1 VLGQRLDFVTFDRK
15 RHHSLSSDLIRLPML
30 LLAALALFQPV
41 CDSQEPFPKWEVA
54 VIGLVGTWERADDVV
69 VGDVSNVQALGS
81 QKISD
86 PPWPVASTINEIF
99 WCRADFHA
107 DSVVKGKIPTPGK
120 KLIWAA
126 IRPGCGLE
134 RFRYGYEESTP
145 PVTRVWFVREEGEY
159 IRPVVDA
166 GAVFFASFHGR
177 FTAAGKPEDWKRF
190 ALLFLNPEALG
201 MSPAHYS
208 VIFYYPVQLVRTILG
223 DTECVEAL
231 RALSAYPD
239 VSLHESVCTYL
250 NSNFQ
255 QSCK

>member
-1 VLGQRLDFVTFDRK
+1 VLRLENKNTSARSRWTRGCGQERTQVF
-15 RHHSLSSDLIRLPML
+15 
-30 LLAALALFQPV
+30 
-41 CDSQEPFPKWEVA
+41 

-86 PPWPVASTINEIF
+86 PPWPVAPAINEIF
-99 WCRADFHA
+99 WCQADFHS

-126 IRPGCGLE
+126 IRSGCDIA
-134 RFRYGYEESTP
+134 RFHFGYEETSP

-166 GAVFFASFHGR
+166 GGVLFASFHAR
-177 FTAAGKPEDWKRF
+177 FTAAGRPEDLKRF
-190 ALLFLNPEALG
+190 AYLFLNPEAHG
-201 MSPAHYS
+201 MSFELPR
-208 VIFYYPVQLVRTILG
+208 LILG

-239 VSLHESVCTYL
+239 VRLHESVCTYL